1 MYLKELEQVTAL
13 LAYTDVER
21 SPVRRFLHR
30 SRKVALAEQV
40 NSAILFRSGKP
51 SQPLIE
57 VAVRQTTLLWN
68 HLLAEEVQVPL
79 GHPVFGLVAA
89 GGAGGAYDD
98 AGGAAA
104 AAAGGGA
111 GGGKKHANTKKLP
124 PWKFR
129 TFLQER

>member
-13 LAYTDVER
+13 LAYTDVEH

-40 NSAILFRSGKP
+40 NSAILLRSGKP

-57 VAVRQTTLLWN
+57 VAVRQTTLLWF
-68 HLLAEEVQVPL
+68 HLQAEEVQVPI

-89 GGAGGAYDD
+89 GAGGAYD
-98 AGGAAA
+98 GAAA
-104 AAAGGGA
+104 AAGAAAGA
-111 GGGKKHANTKKLP
+111 AKKQTNTRKLP
-124 PWKFR
+124 PWAFAS
-129 TFLQER
+129 FLLER

>member
-13 LAYTDVER
+13 LAYTDVEH

-40 NSAILFRSGKP
+40 NSAILLRGGKS

-57 VAVRQTTLLWN
+57 VAVRQTTLLAN
-68 HLLAEEVQVPL
+68 HLHAEEVHVPSA
-79 GHPVFGLVAA
+79 HPVLALVSPA
-89 GGAGGAYDD
+89 GTAYDD
-98 AGGAAA
+98 SST
-104 AAAGGGA
+104 
-111 GGGKKHANTKKLP
+111 KKHSSTKKMP

-129 TFLQER
+129 SFLHER